1 MSCKGAIALG
11 VAALLAAVTSA
22 NLTAQ
27 ASGPIDLHVT
37 DCASWK
43 SIALRDALGQ
53 LGGCVSG
60 GYVLFGLEEVLKD
73 GKEPVV
79 DLQVKP
85 GTTVGT
91 ALKEILRQLSP
102 YEVEVTSEHLID
114 LYPKGAKTDPDNLMN
129 LRIPAFN
136 ATGKDAY
143 TILGAPRDV
152 IPTLNAALTPKP
164 EPGKRLL
171 TLYVGGYHPPGPPV
185 TLHLK
190 NASVRQVLNA
200 ATVASE
206 SSFPERD
213 IRGWVYTFDPAK
225 PLSTGYRYT
234 WATLYS
240 LPYGWKYRMRK
251 TAAPSTH

>member
-1 MSCKGAIALG
+1 MSCKVAIALG
-11 VAALLAAVTSA
+11 VAVLLAALTSA

-27 ASGPIDLHVT
+27 ASGPIDLRVA

-73 GKEPVV
+73 GKEPEV
-79 DLQVKP
+79 DLHVKP

-91 ALKEILRQLSP
+91 ALKEILRQLPP

-136 ATGKDAY
+136 ATVKDAY

-152 IPTLNAALTPKP
+152 IPSLNAALTPKP
-164 EPGKRLL
+164 EPGKQVI
-171 TLYVGGYHPPGPPV
+171 TLYFGSIHGGPPIS
-185 TLHLK
+185 LHLK
-190 NASVRQVLNA
+190 DVTVRQILNA

-240 LPYGWKYRMRK
+240 LPHGWKYRMRQAK
-251 TAAPSTH
+251 APGTQ